1 MFLEYVSTISER
13 FDMCIFD
20 TAYDTTVGSSL
31 NMSKTISAIKQ
42 AFVQDILY
50 SSNLDLIS
58 SLKYV
63 PVFVSGRGTS
73 ESNIPLFAH
82 PIVFEHSGHSYIVS
96 DIRPVVK
103 VNSDS
108 EYGFD
113 IRNKIDFD
121 FIKYRLIMNLIWLN
135 DGAMSLKND
144 LGLAGVV
151 FAAWMSDSIGRR
163 FGLDPRDQLLL
174 MIVSHYYYQS
184 LFYNEINEDIK
195 QTFAVHTIKATRA
208 PSELVLDIFDRIGE
222 MGSIADYCNNVKAV
236 VENIRLKDLNA
247 GLVITL
253 MGNSWFGL
261 NSKEVLAVAIEHP
274 PTWVSLVYTV
284 LKEKTYRNSQLA
296 RVAERYTKK
305 SLASDYNQ
313 AFENMVENLIKP
325 PMHTGFKPFD

>member
-1 MFLEYVSTISER
+1 
-13 FDMCIFD
+13 MCIFN

-31 NMSKTISAIKQ
+31 NMVKTISAIKQ
-42 AFVQDILY
+42 SFVQDILY

-63 PVFVSGRGTS
+63 PVFVGGVGSS

-82 PIVFEHSGHSYIVS
+82 PIVFEHNNHSYIVS

-108 EYGFD
+108 EFGID
-113 IRNKIDFD
+113 VKNKIDFE

-135 DGAMSLKND
+135 DGVKSIKND
-144 LGLAGVV
+144 LNLAGVV
-151 FAAWMSDSIGRR
+151 FAAWMSDNIGRR

-174 MIVSHYYYQS
+174 MIVSHFYYQS
-184 LFYNEINEDIK
+184 LFYNNKDINEDVR
-195 QTFAVHTIKATRA
+195 QSFAVHTIKATRA
-208 PSELVLDIFDRIGE
+208 PSELVLHVFDKIGE
-222 MGSIADYCNNVKAV
+222 MNDISDYCNNVKAI

-253 MGNSWFGL
+253 LGNSWFGL
-261 NSKEVLAVAIEHP
+261 NSKEVLAVAVEHP
-274 PTWVSLVYTV
+274 PTWVTLIYTV

-305 SLASDYNQ
+305 SLASDYNL
-313 AFENMVENLIKP
+313 AFEGMVENLLKP
-325 PMHTGFKPFD
+325 ASHTGFKPFD

>member
-1 MFLEYVSTISER
+1 
-13 FDMCIFD
+13 
-20 TAYDTTVGSSL
+20 
-31 NMSKTISAIKQ
+31 
-42 AFVQDILY
+42 
-50 SSNLDLIS
+50 
-58 SLKYV
+58 
-63 PVFVSGRGTS
+63 
-73 ESNIPLFAH
+73 
-82 PIVFEHSGHSYIVS
+82 
-96 DIRPVVK
+96 
-103 VNSDS
+103 
-108 EYGFD
+108 
-113 IRNKIDFD
+113 
-121 FIKYRLIMNLIWLN
+121 
-135 DGAMSLKND
+135 
-144 LGLAGVV
+144 
-151 FAAWMSDSIGRR
+151 MSDSIGRR